1 MAVSGGD
8 IFGSYASGDDEEEE
22 ESEDEAVENPTASPF
37 TALGIDHGV
46 DLSSDAEVDGEQGS
60 DTEDDGESGSDT
72 EDGLAAAP
80 NASPFD
86 AESGDES
93 GDESG
98 SDLDSERGLDFGSD
112 ADVNGVNGERGSDT
126 DSDDDAALVDA
137 LAGAGVPTGEGDL
150 KGQILGALR
159 RTRATGVP
167 TGEGDLKGQILGA
180 LRRTRATG
188 DLETL
193 LHDVHDAFGVDVVTP
208 PLTIDQGR
216 SMLRSTYQDSEA
228 KCEEALDKAQEL
240 VQELFDSGA
249 LGHIEAYGHA
259 PPVVRECASI
269 IALAATGL
277 VLRPPECA
285 SAQDDAVIKAFMLS
299 ALDQVDGR
307 ALPARLLAELVAPT
321 FFAAYCKDS
330 ARLEL
335 PP

>member
-137 LAGAGVPTGEGDL
+137 LAGAG
-150 KGQILGALR
+150 A
-159 RTRATGVP
+159 P

-193 LHDVHDAFGVDVVTP
+193 LHDVHDAFGVDVFTP
-208 PLTIDQGR
+208 PLTIDQAR

-228 KCEEALDKAQEL
+228 KCEEVLDKAQEL

-249 LGHIEAYGHA
+249 LGH
-259 PPVVRECASI
+259 S
-269 IALAATGL
+269 
-277 VLRPPECA
+277 
-285 SAQDDAVIKAFMLS
+285 
-299 ALDQVDGR
+299 
-307 ALPARLLAELVAPT
+307 
-321 FFAAYCKDS
+321 
-330 ARLEL
+330 
-335 PP
+335 